1 MTRWSMR
8 PFGADIRPFI
18 ILLLTAAVLSTL
30 DLGKGFFFNIATGFS
45 ILQLFATLGLVALGL
60 GVTMQ
65 VREFDLSVAG
75 MFSLAGCVAVLTGGG
90 NPYVGLACAVALGA
104 IGGGIQGLLI
114 TGLKL
119 GSVCVT
125 LGGLLT
131 FQGLAYVFTGN
142 RSIPYLN
149 MNVALYLNHHIAGIL
164 SPRSLVVLSIF
175 LIAAVVMGYTRI
187 GRDVMGTGGDRR
199 AAMTAGVNTDAIIVG
214 VFIFSGAVTALGGAL
229 LSYGLGAAS
238 PSGLSDVLAP
248 AAAAAI
254 IGGVSLSGGSGHPLG
269 IAAGVLVLCS
279 LKSGLGA
286 IGVSPYV
293 HDVLT
298 GGILLTIGILDAP
311 DLLRR
316 ATEWKFSFTEHAP
329 RES

>member
-1 MTRWSMR
+1 MTRWSKR
-8 PFGADIRPFI
+8 VFSADIRPFV
-18 ILLLTAAVLSTL
+18 ILLVTAAVLSAL
-30 DLGKGFFFNIATGFS
+30 DYGKGFFLNIATCFR

-60 GVTMQ
+60 GLTMQ

-75 MFSLAGCVAVLTGGG
+75 MFSLAGCVAVLTGGA
-90 NPYVGLACAVALGA
+90 NPYVGLASAVAIGA
-104 IGGGIQGLLI
+104 VGGGIQGLLI

-119 GSVCVT
+119 SSVGIT

-131 FQGLAYVFTGN
+131 FQGLAYVVTGN

-149 MNVALYLNHHIAGIL
+149 MDVALYINHHLAGVL

-175 LIAAVVMGYTRI
+175 LIAALVMGYTRI

-199 AAMTAGVNTDAIIVG
+199 AAMTAGVNTNAIIVG

-254 IGGVSLSGGSGHPLG
+254 IGGVSLSGGNGHPLG
-269 IAAGVLVLCS
+269 IAAGVLVLCA

-293 HDVLT
+293 HDVFT
-298 GGILLTIGILDAP
+298 GGILLLIGILDAP
-311 DLLRR
+311 DLFRR
-316 ATEWKFSFTEHAP
+316 VTEWKFSFTERAP
-329 RES
+329 TES